1 VHADGPYTPPVR
13 IVSLLPSATEVVFG
27 LGLGDE
33 LVGRTHACDFP
44 PEAAGVPVV
53 TRTTLPGN
61 LSSRRIDMRLRH
73 ALHAGSPPYELDVD
87 ALRAAEPDLVLTQ
100 DVCEACG
107 VARRQVL
114 EALRVVG
121 SEAEVV
127 SLEPTSIE
135 GIFHT
140 ITTVGAMTSAED
152 EAIGFVELLRERL
165 GSLEAQVQRRR
176 SAGTRARRV
185 VALEWVDP
193 PFTSGHW
200 VPEQIRRAGGW
211 DVLGREGQRAVQ
223 TTWSAVMEV
232 DPEQILLVPCGFDAQ
247 RTADE
252 WARASR
258 PAGWAEIRA
267 VRHGEVFALDA
278 NAYFTRPGP
287 RVIEGIAMLAEIFD
301 PQGFVD
307 EAPPDA
313 WIPVTE
319 P

>member
-1 VHADGPYTPPVR
+1 VHAVGPYTPAVR
-13 IVSLLPSATEVVFG
+13 IVSLLPSATEIVFG

-44 PEAAGVPVV
+44 PEVAAVPAV

-73 ALHAGSPPYELDVD
+73 ALHAGSPPYELDVE

-135 GIFHT
+135 GIFHA

-185 VALEWVDP
+185 VALEWMDP

-247 RTADE
+247 RAADE
-252 WARASR
+252 WSRASR
-258 PAGWAEIRA
+258 PAGWAEMRA

-313 WIPVTE
+313 WIPVNE